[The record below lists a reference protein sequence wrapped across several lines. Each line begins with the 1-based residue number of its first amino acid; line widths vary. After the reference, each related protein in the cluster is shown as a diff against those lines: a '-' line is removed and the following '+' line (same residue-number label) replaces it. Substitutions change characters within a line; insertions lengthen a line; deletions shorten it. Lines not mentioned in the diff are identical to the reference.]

1 MQKGDDIDDDDN
13 NNNNNNNNGNNI
25 PMESPAGR
33 KRRLF
38 GATVLNL
45 PLPSTFLVTK
55 TKSPTYPI
63 HQPARKCKMH
73 YTHDNGERS

>member
-1 MQKGDDIDDDDN
+1 MQKGDDIDDDDDD
-13 NNNNNNNNGNNI
+13 NNNNNGNNI

-45 PLPSTFLVTK
+45 TLPSTILVTK
-55 TKSPTYPI
+55 IKSPTYPI
-63 HQPARKCKMH
+63 HQPVRRYEMH
-73 YTHDNGERS
+73 CTHDDGERS